1 MSGIQKKKN
10 KNFGF
15 LTFDTEDDL
24 LEFKKVFESKKI
36 MIKKR
41 AVTLKE
47 TDKDRQFQ
55 CKKFKS
61 IEEEVDNNR
70 NNNKELVIKE
80 EDIEKI
86 KSIKIW
92 E

>member
-1 MSGIQKKKN
+1 
-10 KNFGF
+10 
-15 LTFDTEDDL
+15 
-24 LEFKKVFESKKI
+24 

-41 AVTLKE
+41 AVTIKE